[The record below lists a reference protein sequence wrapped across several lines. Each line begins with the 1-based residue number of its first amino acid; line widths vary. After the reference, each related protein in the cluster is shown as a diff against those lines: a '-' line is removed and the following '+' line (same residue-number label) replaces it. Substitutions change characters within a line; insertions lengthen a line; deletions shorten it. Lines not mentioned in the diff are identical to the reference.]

1 MPVPLLSNF
10 GEYRM
15 YQPTDLKKGTVCQLD
30 GQPFRVIEY
39 GQKVMGRGG
48 SIVNVKLKNLITG
61 AVIPKT
67 FKGQD
72 KIEPAEVSNKTVQY
86 LYNDGETFFFM
97 DPESFEQFELSAE
110 MMDEA
115 SGYLKEGEEL
125 TLQFFGERVINVEL
139 PKNIFLEV
147 TYAEDV
153 VKGDTTSSVLKDATL
168 ETGVT
173 VKVPAFI
180 KVGDI
185 ISVDTATGEYR
196 ERKK

>member
-1 MPVPLLSNF
+1 
-10 GEYRM
+10 M

-86 LYNDGETFFFM
+86 LYNDIETFFFM
-97 DPESFEQFELSAE
+97 DPSTFEQFELSAE
-110 MMDEA
+110 LIDEA

-139 PKNIFLEV
+139 PKNIYLEV

-185 ISVDTATGEYR
+185 ISVDTTTGEYR

>member
-1 MPVPLLSNF
+1 
-10 GEYRM
+10 M
-15 YQPTDLKKGTVCQLD
+15 YQPTDLKKGVVCQID
-30 GQPFRVIEY
+30 SQPYRVIDY
-39 GQKVMGRGG
+39 NQKVMGRGG

-72 KIEPAEVSNKTVQY
+72 KIEPAEVTSKTVQY
-86 LYNDGETFFFM
+86 LYNDGSAFFFM
-97 DPESFEQFELSAE
+97 DPNSFEQFELSADLV
-110 MMDEA
+110 DEA
-115 SGYLKEGEEL
+115 KNFMKEGDEL
-125 TLQFFGERVINVEL
+125 ALQFFDGKVITVEM
-139 PKNIFLEV
+139 PKNVYLEV
-147 TYAEDV
+147 TYTEVV

-168 ETGVT
+168 ETGAV

-185 ISVDTATGEYR
+185 ISVDTSTGEYR